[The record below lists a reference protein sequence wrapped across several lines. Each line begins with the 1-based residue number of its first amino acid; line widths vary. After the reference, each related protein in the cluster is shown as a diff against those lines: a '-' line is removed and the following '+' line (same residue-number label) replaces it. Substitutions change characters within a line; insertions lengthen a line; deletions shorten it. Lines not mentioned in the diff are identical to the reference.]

1 MEDKDFGQQEQ
12 EAFLA
17 FDRPRT
23 MLEVSI
29 QTGIFRANLCRYMAR
44 WKKEGRVILDHF
56 GLCPISKHRAGFYQ
70 TI

>member
-17 FDRPRT
+17 FDSPKT
-23 MLEVSI
+23 MLQVSVE
-29 QTGIFRANLCRYMAR
+29 TGILRANHCRYLAR
-44 WKKEGRVILDHF
+44 WKKDGLVILDHF

-70 TI
+70 AV